1 MVRNEAK
8 KPVPYQALG
17 VSLMIAVLILP
28 AVAVHAQD
36 QNGQACIDTLGYAAC
51 DSLGKPNPN
60 APRQMIVLHFAAL
73 AISPTTMRAGSAHGQ
88 NSINEAE
95 QTALGLCRRQ
105 GSADCRVLAWAQ
117 NQCQALAISYPEKT
131 YGWSSSS
138 ARVGAAADA
147 MARCRSSGGKSC
159 QVITA
164 PCAGDDVRFRSPMPL
179 PPGRTTAIVDPN
191 AVGTWELLIN
201 PGVWVWTISANG
213 TFESHSLA
221 LDNAPSLAG
230 TVSFS
235 GGKWSFSALNTP
247 WTDSGTYRFSA
258 PGTMVATGKL
268 GTGTWHKVSR

>member
-17 VSLMIAVLILP
+17 VSLMIAVLILS
-28 AVAVHAQD
+28 AGAVHAQD
-36 QNGQACIDTLGYAAC
+36 QNGQACVDTLGYAAC
-51 DSLGKPNPN
+51 DNLGKPNPN
-60 APRQMIVLHFAAL
+60 AARQMIVLHFAAL

-95 QTALGLCRRQ
+95 QIALGLCRHQ
-105 GSADCRVLAWAQ
+105 GSADCKVLAWAQ

-138 ARVGAAADA
+138 ARVRAAADA
-147 MARCRSSGGKSC
+147 MARCHSSGGKSC

-179 PPGRTTAIVDPN
+179 PPGGATARVDPN
-191 AVGTWELLIN
+191 VVGTWELLIN
-201 PGVWVWTISANG
+201 PGVWVWTIAANG
-213 TFESHSLA
+213 TFESHSEA

-235 GGKWSFSALNTP
+235 GGKWSFNALNTP
-247 WTDSGTYRFSA
+247 WTDGGTYKLSA

-268 GTGTWHKVSR
+268 GTGTWHRVSR